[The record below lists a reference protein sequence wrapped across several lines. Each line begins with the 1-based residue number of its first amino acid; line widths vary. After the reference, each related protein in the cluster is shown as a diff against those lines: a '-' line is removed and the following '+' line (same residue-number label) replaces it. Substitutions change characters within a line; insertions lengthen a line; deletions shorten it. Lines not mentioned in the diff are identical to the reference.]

1 VRADGLDLQTRK
13 LALRTVAALL
23 VVGAV
28 AVPVAT
34 VLAGTAGALG
44 AAIGVGLALV
54 LFGGSAGLLALVARR
69 RPASAVGVLVG
80 GAFARLAL
88 YGVILTALSGAASV
102 DATSL
107 AVSTGVA
114 VVVALADELRTLSR
128 LPSLYWVD
136 ADAARARLVPSATR
150 S

>member
-1 VRADGLDLQTRK
+1 MQADGLDRQTRK
-13 LALRTVAALL
+13 LALRTVAALV

-28 AVPVAT
+28 VVPAAGVVA
-34 VLAGTAGALG
+34 GPAGALG

-54 LFGGSAGLLALVARR
+54 LFGGSALLLALVVHR

-88 YGVILTALSGAASV
+88 YGVVL
-102 DATSL
+102 TSL
-107 AVSTGVA
+107 SWATGIHRPSLA
-114 VVVALADELRTLSR
+114 IATGISIVVALADELRTLSR
-128 LPSLYWVD
+128 LSSLYWVD
-136 ADAARARLVPSATR
+136 AGAAPSRLVPSTTR